1 MEEEPQAKN
10 YYTNL
15 QNEFIAELGTD
26 QKLLMVDSVA
36 AGADTLTAIL
46 QRKAFI
52 QYDLVTGLY
61 RLGGQDQPG
70 VTGYTEIDAKNFF
83 LIVIAPLI
91 KIITGHRSDG
101 SVASRALNKNE
112 QEQIWTAIRHS
123 STFDSRRQEYDEIP
137 EWDGTERIATFM
149 EEYFECECNNHQFLL
164 FLTCVMAKWRDPR
177 TYVGYFFD
185 LIGESKSTGKTS
197 LFEHLF
203 GRRSII
209 LGVPSRKEDL
219 FVSAYTNAALVVVD
233 DECTWIGKGP
243 GKMSYD
249 EFKSLVTQPID
260 TYSRKHAQ
268 PESHYRPF
276 VIVRTSNDPR
286 TVFSTNERRQIIFNV
301 GLPERECRHWNMTE
315 EYRRQLL
322 AEAKDYVEKH
332 NGQPYKLTKEEENA
346 IEEENL
352 GNYDTET
359 EFYQTLVNFFGD
371 LRNKNPVDI
380 REFTLESK
388 HGHIY
393 TTWKHYAA
401 WCKDRRCK
409 PMESRIF
416 WRQVAAVKKTI
427 PGFISYNKDKKKW
440 LTDGTVARVI
450 EVLPIKQKGNENDDI
465 PD

>member
-1 MEEEPQAKN
+1 MEGETTEN

-15 QNEFIAELGTD
+15 QKEFITELGTD
-26 QKLLMVDSVA
+26 QKLLMVESVA

-52 QYDLVTGLY
+52 QYDLVTGLF

-70 VTGYTEIDAKNFF
+70 VTGYTEVDAKNFF

-123 STFDSRRQEYDEIP
+123 STFDSRRQEYDGIP

-149 EEYFECECNNHQFLL
+149 KEYFECECENHEFLL
-164 FLTCVMAKWRDPR
+164 FMTCVVAKWRDPR
-177 TYVGYFFD
+177 AYVGYWFD
-185 LIGESKSTGKTS
+185 FCGDAKGTGKSS
-197 LFEHLF
+197 LFGHLF
-203 GRRSII
+203 GKRAITI
-209 LGVPSRKEDL
+209 GMPSRKEDL
-219 FVSAYTNAALVVVD
+219 FVSAYANGALTVCD
-233 DECTWIGKGP
+233 DESTWIGHGP
-243 GKMSYD
+243 NKLSYD
-249 EFKSLVTQPID
+249 EYKALVTQAID

-301 GLPERECRHWNMTE
+301 GLDERECRHWNMSE
-315 EYRRQLL
+315 EYRIQLI

-332 NGQPYKLTKEEENA
+332 DGQPYKLTKEEENA
-346 IEEENL
+346 IEEDNL

-359 EFYQTLVNFFGD
+359 EDYQTMVAFFTD

-388 HGHIY
+388 RGHIY
-393 TTWKHYAA
+393 TTWGFYAA
-401 WCKDRRCK
+401 WCKDRRYK
-409 PMESRIF
+409 AMESRIF
-416 WRQVAAVKKTI
+416 WRQVAAVKKTV
-427 PGFISYNKDKKKW
+427 PGLICYNKDKKKK
-440 LTDGTVARVI
+440 LTDGTVTRVI
-450 EVLPIKQKGNENDDI
+450 EVLPLPTKGNENDDI